1 MGLIPKPTL
10 LASYIDDLRVMEAYS
25 NQLMKEVDDNR
36 NSLLREKLWSG
47 GGYVAELVQTADFT
61 KWFPLY
67 SSSFKVRHNASL
79 QCAFPQV
86 GRMRFWL

>member
-36 NSLLREKLWSG
+36 NSLLREKL
-47 GGYVAELVQTADFT
+47 
-61 KWFPLY
+61 
-67 SSSFKVRHNASL
+67 
-79 QCAFPQV
+79 
-86 GRMRFWL
+86 